1 VISTLGRFSLILAFG
16 IALYG
21 AVASALGARRSR
33 PALVAS
39 GRAAAFAVF
48 GLASFAVL
56 LMEAALVGRDF
67 SLRYVA
73 RNGSLGTPLFYT
85 IIALWGALEGSILL
99 WIWILALMTL
109 LAVVIEGRRTR
120 ELLPYATATLLS
132 ISAFFLFLA
141 AFPANPFE
149 PLVPPPADGRG
160 PNPLLQNH
168 PLMAVHPP
176 ALYAGYVGWAIPYAF
191 AMAAMITGR
200 LGGEW
205 VRTVRRWSLVAWGF
219 LTVGIILGGWWS
231 YEVLGWG
238 GYWAW
243 DPVENASLLPW
254 LTGTAFLHSVM
265 LQERRRMLK
274 VWNLALVITTFAL
287 TIFGTFLTRSGIL
300 SSVHAFSESTIGPL
314 FLAFIG
320 LILFV
325 SFGLLVHRSDALK
338 AEGDLDSLVSRESA
352 FLMNNLLLLGFAFA
366 VFLGTLFPLLS
377 EAVRGVKV
385 SVGEP
390 FFNTVNVPIGLVLIF
405 LMGVGPLIAWRRA
418 SFESLRR
425 NFTIPLLLAFLAT
438 GLASFLGVRGLYP
451 LLAFGLGGFA
461 AATVLQEFVRGARTR
476 RKTTGEGYLLALS
489 RLTSRSRRRYGGL
502 LVHLGVV
509 LVVLG
514 ITASTVFKLEQEVTL
529 ARGES
534 LHLGRYQVRF
544 EDLTAWQEPQRFVV
558 QGTFTVF
565 NANRRVA
572 ELRPAKRFYPSEQ
585 QPIGTVDVR
594 STPREDLYLILS
606 SFTRDGASATLKMMI
621 RPLVMWIWIGGAV
634 MAFGAL
640 VAIWPDRRG
649 VAREAVKEAMTA
661 ADHRLPRHAHR

>member
-1 VISTLGRFSLILAFG
+1 MISSLGRFSLMLALG

-21 AVASALGARRSR
+21 AVASALGARRSK
-33 PALVAS
+33 PALVES
-39 GRAAAFAVF
+39 GRAAAFVVF
-48 GLASFAVL
+48 GLASFAVV

-67 SLRYVA
+67 SIRYVA
-73 RNGSLGTPLFYT
+73 RNGSFGTPLLYT

-99 WIWILALMTL
+99 WIWILAFMSV
-109 LAVVIEGRRTR
+109 LAIVIERRR
-120 ELLPYATATLLS
+120 NPELMPYATATLLS

-141 AFPANPFE
+141 AFPANPFA
-149 PLVPPPADGRG
+149 PIFPPPADGRG

-168 PLMAVHPP
+168 PLMAIHPP
-176 ALYAGYVGWAIPYAF
+176 CLYAGYVGWSVPYAF
-191 AMAAMITGR
+191 AMAAMIKGR

-205 VRTVRRWSLVAWGF
+205 IRTVRRWSIVAWGF

-265 LQERRRMLK
+265 IQERRKMLK
-274 VWNLALVITTFAL
+274 VWNLALIITTFAL

-314 FLAFIG
+314 FLVFIG
-320 LILFV
+320 VILFA
-325 SFGLLVHRSDALK
+325 SFGLLVYRSDALK
-338 AEGDLDSLVSRESA
+338 AEGDIDSLVSRESA
-352 FLMNNLLLLGFAFA
+352 FLMNNLMLLGFAFA

-377 EAVRGVKV
+377 EAIRGVKI

-390 FFNTVNVPIGLVLIF
+390 FFNKVNVPIGLVLIF

-425 NFTIPLLLAFLAT
+425 NFSIPLLLAFLAT
-438 GLASFLGVRGLYP
+438 GLSSLLGVRGLYP
-451 LLAFGLGGFA
+451 LLAFGLGVFA
-461 AATVLQEFVRGARTR
+461 AATVIQEFYRGARTR

-489 RLTSRSRRRYGGL
+489 SLTRRSRRRYGGL
-502 LVHLGVV
+502 IVHLGVV
-509 LVVLG
+509 LVVIG
-514 ITASTVFKLEQEVTL
+514 ITASTVFKLEKEVTL
-529 ARGES
+529 QRGES
-534 LHLGRYQVRF
+534 LRLGRYEVRF
-544 EDLTAWQEPQRFVV
+544 DDLAGWHEPQRFVV
-558 QGTFTVF
+558 EGTFTVF
-565 NANRRVA
+565 NATRKVA
-572 ELRPAKRFYPSEQ
+572 EMRPSKRFYPSEQ

-606 SFTRDGASATLKMMI
+606 SFTRDGTSATLKVMI

-634 MAFGAL
+634 MALGAL
-640 VAIWPDRRG
+640 VAIWPDRRAV
-649 VAREAVKEAMTA
+649 VAAVSKERVAWQA
-661 ADHRLPRHAHR
+661 GRS

>member
-1 VISTLGRFSLILAFG
+1 MISTLGRFSLTLALG

-21 AVASALGARRSR
+21 AIVSFLGAQRRR
-33 PALVAS
+33 PALVES
-39 GRAAAFAVF
+39 GRGAVFAVF
-48 GLASFAVL
+48 GLVSFAVL
-56 LMEAALVGRDF
+56 LMVAALVGRDF
-67 SLRYVA
+67 SVRYVA
-73 RNGSLGTPLFYT
+73 RNASLGTPLFYT

-99 WIWILALMTL
+99 WIWILALMSL
-109 LAVVIEGRRTR
+109 LAVVIEGRRNR
-120 ELLPYATATLLS
+120 DAIPYATGVLLS

-141 AFPANPFE
+141 AFPANPFT
-149 PLVPPPADGRG
+149 PIFPPPADGRG

-176 ALYAGYVGWAIPYAF
+176 CLYTGYVGWSVPYAF
-191 AMAAMITGR
+191 AMAALIKGR
-200 LGGEW
+200 LGEEW
-205 VRTVRRWSLVAWGF
+205 IKTVRRWSIVAWGF

-231 YEVLGWG
+231 YAVLGWG

-265 LQERRRMLK
+265 IQERRKMLK
-274 VWNLALVITTFAL
+274 AWNLALIITTFAL

-314 FLAFIG
+314 FLVFIG

-325 SFGLLVHRSDALK
+325 SFGLLVKRSDGLK
-338 AEGDLDSLVSRESA
+338 AEGDLDSLVSRETA

-390 FFNTVNVPIGLVLIF
+390 FFNKVNVPIGLVLIF

-418 SFESLRR
+418 SLESLRR
-425 NFTIPLLLAFLAT
+425 NFSLPLLLAFLAT
-438 GLASFLGVRGLYP
+438 GISSMLGVRGLYP
-451 LLAFGLGGFA
+451 LLAFVLAVFA
-461 AATVLQEFVRGARTR
+461 AATVIQEFYRGARAR
-476 RKTTGEGYLLALS
+476 RQITGEGYLAALS
-489 RLTSRSRRRYGGL
+489 NLTRRSQRRYGGL
-502 LVHLGVV
+502 IVHLGVV
-509 LVVLG
+509 LVVIG
-514 ITASTVFKLEQEVTL
+514 ITASTVFKLEKEVTL
-529 ARGES
+529 RQGES

-544 EDLTAWQEPQRFVV
+544 DELAAWNEPQRFVV
-558 QGTFTVF
+558 QGTFSVF
-565 NANRRVA
+565 NSNRRVA
-572 ELRPAKRFYPSEQ
+572 EMRPSKRFYPSEQ
-585 QPIGTVDVR
+585 QPIGSVDVR

-606 SFTRDGASATLKMMI
+606 SFTRDGASATLKVLI

-634 MAFGAL
+634 MALGAV
-640 VAIWPDRRG
+640 VAIWPDRR
-649 VAREAVKEAMTA
+649 VLAAEPVKERVAWQPG
-661 ADHRLPRHAHR
+661 RS